1 MIPEFSVDHLE
12 ALIMHVILFYK
23 WRRCLPYHALN
34 FSTSFDQRTLYA
46 KCSTS
51 CAKCSEYNGRLS
63 MADNVGRLWDELHY
77 NPAGTWVRSRATAFE
92 PDLAIR

>member
-1 MIPEFSVDHLE
+1 MFLY
-12 ALIMHVILFYK
+12 LINGGA
-23 WRRCLPYHALN
+23 YHALN

-77 NPAGTWVRSRATAFE
+77 NPAGTWARSRATAFE

>member
-1 MIPEFSVDHLE
+1 M
-12 ALIMHVILFYK
+12 LFYFIYGGA
-23 WRRCLPYHALN
+23 CHALN

>member
-1 MIPEFSVDHLE
+1 MFLY
-12 ALIMHVILFYK
+12 LINGGA
-23 WRRCLPYHALN
+23 YHALN